1 MNELISIVVPVFN
14 VEKYLEECL
23 DSICKQTYSNI
34 QIILV
39 NDGSTDSSPEICEKY
54 SELDKRISVL
64 HKKNGGLSDA
74 RNYGIKFAKGQ
85 YLIFVDSDDIISRD
99 MVSYLYQLIKS
110 SNSEV
115 GICDPVHWF
124 PDKEIKFGEET
135 MRKVF
140 SSEDAIVEMLYQK
153 SFLVSAWGKIYKKDL
168 FNQIGFPFGMLF
180 EDSAI
185 MYRLFDSTRNIVYG
199 NAKLYGYRH
208 RENSIT
214 TKEFSKRDY
223 DIITICN
230 EISQYFS
237 NRSEELKKASTS
249 YQTAGALR
257 VYMNAPRNGDY
268 EEEIKYCKNIID
280 KNLNKVLEDKSIR
293 KKMKIGLL
301 IYKFAKPLMPM
312 VYRRVNR
319 WK

>member
-1 MNELISIVVPVFN
+1 MNELISIVVPVYN

-34 QIILV
+34 EIILV
-39 NDGSTDSSPEICEKY
+39 NDGSTDSSIEICEKY

-64 HKKNGGLSDA
+64 NKENGGLSDA
-74 RNYGIKFAKGQ
+74 RNCGIKFAKGQ

-99 MVSYLYQLIKS
+99 MVSYLYNLIKNT
-110 SNSEV
+110 NSEV

-124 PDKEIKFGEET
+124 PDQEIKFVEET
-135 MRKVF
+135 VKKIF

-168 FNQIGFPFGMLF
+168 FTKITFPFGILF

-185 MYRLFDSTRNIVYG
+185 MYRVFDSAKKIVYG

-214 TKEFSKRDY
+214 TKKFSKRDW
-223 DIITICN
+223 DIIIICN
-230 EISQYFS
+230 EISEYFS
-237 NRSEELKKASTS
+237 NRSEELKKASAS

-257 VYMNAPRNGDY
+257 IYMNAPRNGDF
-268 EEEIKYCKNIID
+268 EEEIKCCKNTID
-280 KNLNKVLEDKSIR
+280 KNLNKVLKDKAIR

-301 IYKFAKPLMPM
+301 IYKFARPFMTI